1 MRAIEEDLEDL
12 RHKLESRDTTIR
24 EMTREM
30 DDLKSQLRNSEGQSN
45 HKVIDKVLLMNI
57 ME

>member
-24 EMTREM
+24 EITIEM

-45 HKVIDKVLLMNI
+45 LEVIDNVLLMNI

>member
-12 RHKLESRDTTIR
+12 RHKMESRDTTIR

-30 DDLKSQLRNSEGQSN
+30 DDLKSQLRDSEGQSN
-45 HKVIDKVLLMNI
+45 LDVIGNVLLLNI

>member
-30 DDLKSQLRNSEGQSN
+30 DDLKSQLRDSEGQSN
-45 HKVIDKVLLMNI
+45 HIDNVLLMNI